1 MKHLAFAAVLALV
14 HSQVAAEDIPVG
26 AGNAL
31 IQYTP
36 PPAKDSWISF
46 AAPGA
51 FNGSGQFLLGQQD
64 KGVITFSPPQA
75 FVGFQFFGYQRSDGG
90 IYSITFDGAN
100 ARRIDVYNKTSTGDD
115 APLNLFH
122 INDLPNTPHTVVI
135 QNLNDARVGK
145 YGQMNIDHIVI
156 TTLDTPAPPPA
167 PTPDPTTPT
176 NPPTVPNPPAASTP
190 NPSPPAQPTPSGADD
205 LPELNDPGSEDGD
218 NGAASLRAAPLAV
231 ALAALALCL

>member
-1 MKHLAFAAVLALV
+1 MKPLAFAAVLALV

-36 PPAKDSWISF
+36 PPAKDTWISF

-51 FNGSGQFLLGQQD
+51 FNGSGQFLIGSAD

-75 FVGFQFFGYQRSDGG
+75 FVGLQFFGYQRSDGG

-135 QNLNDARVGK
+135 TNLNDARVGK

-156 TTLDTPAPPPA
+156 TTQDAPAPPPPPPA
-167 PTPDPTTPT
+167 PTPDPPT
-176 NPPTVPNPPAASTP
+176 PPTPPTPSTP
-190 NPSPPAQPTPSGADD
+190 SSPSVPSPSPPAQTGVDD
-205 LPELNDPGSEDGD
+205 LPELNDPGSDDGD
-218 NGAASLRAAPLAV
+218 NGAASLRAAPLAI